1 MDKTV
6 KIDAVSR
13 LAALFDDGVFTQID
27 SFAKGAQGD
36 TEVVAGFGNVNNVQC
51 YAFAQN
57 SEVNGGAITVAQCS
71 KIKKVYSLAQ
81 KTGCPVIGI
90 YDSNG
95 VLLTEGF
102 EVLNAFGEIVKAATQ
117 ISGVIPQIS
126 IIDGACLGTS
136 ALMANMADVVVAVKD
151 SDFYVTAPSDE
162 TVEQTAKQG
171 GVDIVAEDF
180 DVAVNEVKKLVALL
194 PQNNLQGVGFSGECN
209 QPSLVANDASSLED
223 IIASIADDDI
233 SVELKK
239 DYAENV
245 MTVLS
250 CVQGCTTG
258 IIGFKGAS
266 LCPSCCYKAEGFI
279 KLCDAFN
286 IPIITIANADG
297 LKKDNE
303 AQMLVALTKLTSA
316 YSTATCPK
324 ISLVTSQSIGSAYIT
339 LAGKGANADFTL
351 AWENAVASPLDVE
364 SAVAFLFNDRLANG
378 EDRQLLEAE
387 YKNTIGSAYSA
398 AACGAVDDIF
408 TPEETRTKICE
419 YLGIIINKRETTIPR
434 KHSVK

>member
-1 MDKTV
+1 MDKTAQ
-6 KIDAVSR
+6 INAVSR

-27 SFAKGAQGD
+27 SYAKGANGD
-36 TEVVAGFGNVNNVQC
+36 TEVIAGFGNINSVQC

-57 SEVNGGAITVAQCS
+57 SEVNSGAITVAQCS
-71 KIKKVYSLAQ
+71 KIKKVYSLAK
-81 KTGCPVIGI
+81 KTGCPVIGV

-95 VLLTEGF
+95 VQLTEGF
-102 EVLNAFGEIVKAATQ
+102 EVLNAYGEIVKAATE

-126 IIDGACLGTS
+126 IIDGACLGTT

-151 SDFYVTAPSDE
+151 SDFYVTAPSDA
-162 TVEQTAKQG
+162 TVEETSKQG
-171 GVDIVAEDF
+171 GVDIVADDF
-180 DVAVNEVKKLVALL
+180 DCAVNEVKKLVALL
-194 PQNNLQGVGFSGECN
+194 PQNNLQGVGFSGEYN
-209 QPSLVANDASSLED
+209 QSALISNDASSVED
-223 IIASIADDDI
+223 IVCSITDDDI

-239 DYAENV
+239 EYAENV
-245 MTVLS
+245 ITLFG

-258 IIGFKGAS
+258 IIAFKGDS
-266 LCPSCCYKAEGFI
+266 LCPACCYKAESFV

-286 IPIITIANADG
+286 IPIITIANANG
-297 LKKDNE
+297 LAKNNE

-324 ISLVTSQSIGSAYIT
+324 ISLITSQSVGSAYIT

-364 SAVAFLFNDRLANG
+364 GAVAFIFNDRLANG
-378 EDRQLLEAE
+378 EDRALLEAE
-387 YKNTIGSAYSA
+387 YKNTLGSAYSA
-398 AACGAVDDIF
+398 AACGAIDDIF
-408 TPEETRTKICE
+408 APEETRAKICE